1 MAHRNGSR
9 ARAAGRIEGADEEPN
24 DDRPL
29 VSGPSL
35 GPVPYHWVAASV
47 VCVGTFLGVMDN
59 TITNIALPTM
69 KDEFERPLD
78 DVIWVALAFIVV
90 STGLSL
96 TMGRLGDLYGRKMLY
111 TWGFVL
117 FTVAT
122 FLSSIS
128 GSLDELIGTR
138 VLQAVGASMTMANGA
153 AIITAAFPP
162 SKRGTGLGLIVS
174 TVGAGAAAG
183 PILGGV
189 LIDLLDWRAIFWTRV
204 PFGLLAALLAWRLLS
219 DAPSEQRPKG
229 LDMPGAVLLF
239 GMLAC
244 LTFGINR
251 ARDLGLTSTTVTVAI
266 TAGLVLLVWF
276 IIVERRSPSPVV
288 DLGLFK
294 GRGFSFGILAAILQF
309 FGMSFTFYLVPTLL
323 QDGRGFTATETAL
336 MMLPLSLMMLIWS
349 PVSGRLSDRFGS
361 RPLTTTGMV
370 LVCASL
376 FLLSR
381 TGADTSPVDFALR
394 MLLLGIGASTFSSPN
409 TSVIMSAVPP
419 ERLGTASASQTTART
434 FGNAFGTSVGVA
446 VMASVAAGFAQDQ
459 GVAADSGVAL
469 IEGFRSALV
478 VAALAAAPAIALSA
492 LGGQRGVRVVRERAV
507 ERAQMVREAIRGE
520 IAGMTPLFLFRGQK
534 SASPPDNGGASR
546 HKPGRHR
553 DGHGQHDQHGQ
564 HGPPGD
570 LNGAETRR
578 SAAPVGVERKP
589 G

>member
-1 MAHRNGSR
+1 MAQRNGEPPSAFGNSPQPGER
-9 ARAAGRIEGADEEPN
+9 AGRANGRAAD

-29 VSGPSL
+29 VSGPAL
-35 GPVPYHWVAASV
+35 GPIPYHWVAVIV

-59 TITNIALPTM
+59 TITNIALPTL

-111 TWGFVL
+111 TWGFIL

-122 FLSSIS
+122 FLSAIA
-128 GSLDELIGTR
+128 GSLEELVGTR
-138 VLQAVGASMTMANGA
+138 VLQAIGASMTMANGA

-162 SKRGTGLGLIVS
+162 SRRGTGLGLIVS

-204 PFGLLAALLAWRLLS
+204 PFGLLAAVLAWRLLV

-229 LDMPGAVLLF
+229 LDIPGSVLLF

-251 ARDLGLTSTTVTVAI
+251 ARDLGLTSTVVIGVI
-266 TAGLVLLVWF
+266 TAGLVFMVCF
-276 IIVERRSPSPVV
+276 IVVERRSRSPVV

-309 FGMSFTFYLVPTLL
+309 FGLSFTFYLVPTVL

-336 MMLPLSLMMLIWS
+336 VMMPLSLMMLVWS

-361 RPLTTTGMV
+361 RPLTTAGMV
-370 LVCASL
+370 IVCAAL

-381 TGADTSPVDFALR
+381 TSADTAPLDFALR
-394 MLLLGIGASTFSSPN
+394 MLLLGIGTSTFGTPN

-434 FGNAFGTSVGVA
+434 FGNAFGTSVAVA
-446 VMASVAAGFAQDQ
+446 IMSTVAASFALDQ
-459 GVAADSGVAL
+459 GIASDSGEAVVH
-469 IEGFRSALV
+469 GFRAALV
-478 VAALAAAPAIALSA
+478 VAAIVASPAILLSL
-492 LGGQRGVRVVRERAV
+492 LGGQRGVRNAAGRAAGKAAEGVQVVR
-507 ERAQMVREAIRGE
+507 QAIGSE
-520 IAGMTPLFLFRGQK
+520 IALMVPLFRGQK
-534 SASPPDNGGASR
+534 STLHRDNGR
-546 HKPGRHR
+546 
-553 DGHGQHDQHGQ
+553 
-564 HGPPGD
+564 
-570 LNGAETRR
+570 NG
-578 SAAPVGVERKP
+578 VGEPRAVGSVAVEKESM
-589 G
+589 

>member
-1 MAHRNGSR
+1 MAQRNGMGPR
-9 ARAAGRIEGADEEPN
+9 GGGRQAQ

-29 VSGPSL
+29 VTGPSV
-35 GPVPYHWVAASV
+35 GPIPYHWVAAIV

-59 TITNIALPTM
+59 TITNIALPTL
-69 KDEFERPLD
+69 KDEFDRPLD

-111 TWGFVL
+111 TWGFLL

-122 FLSSIS
+122 FLSAIS
-128 GSLDELIGTR
+128 GSLEELVGTR
-138 VLQAVGASMTMANGA
+138 VLQAIGASMTMANGA

-204 PFGLLAALLAWRLLS
+204 PFGLIAAVLAWRLLA

-229 LDMPGAVLLF
+229 LDIPGAVLLF

-251 ARDLGLTSTTVTVAI
+251 ARDLGLSSTTVTVVLG
-266 TAGLVLLVWF
+266 AGLLFLVWF

-294 GRGFSFGILAAILQF
+294 GRGFSFGIMAAILQF

-323 QDGRGFTATETAL
+323 QDGRGFTATETA
-336 MMLPLSLMMLIWS
+336 MMMVPLSLMMLLWS
-349 PVSGRLSDRFGS
+349 PISGRLSDRFGS
-361 RPLTTTGMV
+361 RPLTTAGMV
-370 LVCASL
+370 LVCLAL

-381 TGADTSPVDFALR
+381 THADASPVDFAMR
-394 MLLLGIGASTFSSPN
+394 MLLLGIGTSTFSSPN

-446 VMASVAAGFAQDQ
+446 IMASVAASFALEN
-459 GVAADSGVAL
+459 GVAADSGEAV
-469 IEGFRSALV
+469 IQGFRSALV
-478 VAALAAAPAIALSA
+478 VSTIAASPAILLSL
-492 LGGQRGVRVVRERAV
+492 LGGQRGVRVVAGRAAGKAAERVQVVRLAI
-507 ERAQMVREAIRGE
+507 EEEISAMV
-520 IAGMTPLFLFRGQK
+520 PLFRGQK
-534 SASPPDNGGASR
+534 STMYTANGR
-546 HKPGRHR
+546 N
-553 DGHGQHDQHGQ
+553 GQHVAG
-564 HGPPGD
+564 
-570 LNGAETRR
+570 NE
-578 SAAPVGVERKP
+578 PVQPVEPEKELS
-589 G
+589 

>member
-1 MAHRNGSR
+1 MAERNGSG
-9 ARAAGRIEGADEEPN
+9 ARGADARGPN

-29 VSGPSL
+29 VTGPSL
-35 GPVPYHWVAASV
+35 GPIPYHWVAAIV

-59 TITNIALPTM
+59 TITNIALPTL
-69 KDEFERPLD
+69 KDEFDRSLD
-78 DVIWVALAFIVV
+78 DVIWVALSFIVV

-96 TMGRLGDLYGRKMLY
+96 TMGRLGDLYGRKRLY
-111 TWGFVL
+111 AWGFVV
-117 FTVAT
+117 FTIAT

-128 GSLDELIGTR
+128 GSLEELVGTR
-138 VLQAVGASMTMANGA
+138 VLQAIGASMTMANGA
-153 AIITAAFPP
+153 AIITASFPP

-183 PILGGV
+183 PILGGL

-204 PFGLLAALLAWRLLS
+204 PFGLIAAVLAWRLLT

-229 LDMPGAVLLF
+229 LDIPGAILLF
-239 GMLAC
+239 AMLAC

-251 ARDLGLTSTTVTVAI
+251 ARDLGVTSTIVSAVLA
-266 TAGLVLLVWF
+266 AGLIFTVWF

-336 MMLPLSLMMLIWS
+336 MMMPLSLMMLLWS

-361 RPLTTTGMV
+361 RPLTTAGMV
-370 LVCASL
+370 MVCASL

-381 TGADTSPVDFALR
+381 TTADTSPVDFAMR
-394 MLLLGIGASTFSSPN
+394 MLLLGIGTSTFSSPN

-446 VMASVAAGFAQDQ
+446 VMSSVAATFAINE
-459 GVAADSGVAL
+459 GIAAESGEA
-469 IEGFRSALV
+469 IMQGFRTALL
-478 VAALAAAPAIALSA
+478 VATAVAAPAIVLSL
-492 LGGQRGVRVVRERAV
+492 LGGQRGVRVAAEKAAERV
-507 ERAQMVREAIRGE
+507 QVVREAIE
-520 IAGMTPLFLFRGQK
+520 IEISAMVPLFRGQK
-534 SASPPDNGGASR
+534 SMPHRANG
-546 HKPGRHR
+546 
-553 DGHGQHDQHGQ
+553 
-564 HGPPGD
+564 
-570 LNGAETRR
+570 LNGLEDQRP
-578 SAAPVGVERKP
+578 AAPVVVEEERT
-589 G
+589 

>member
-1 MAHRNGSR
+1 MVQRNGEPSSGTPQVGKR
-9 ARAAGRIEGADEEPN
+9 TRLRDEPPQ

-29 VSGPSL
+29 VTGPSL
-35 GPVPYHWVAASV
+35 GPLPYHWVAAIV

-69 KDEFERPLD
+69 KDEFNRPLD

-111 TWGFVL
+111 VWGFVL

-128 GSLDELIGTR
+128 GSLEELVGTR
-138 VLQAVGASMTMANGA
+138 VLQAIGSSMTMANGA

-189 LIDLLDWRAIFWTRV
+189 LIDIFDWRAIFWTRV
-204 PFGLLAALLAWRLLS
+204 PFGLLAAVLAWRLLT

-229 LDMPGAVLLF
+229 LDIPGAILLF

-251 ARDLGLTSTTVTVAI
+251 ARDLGLGSTLVSSVMA
-266 TAGLVLLVWF
+266 AGLLFFVWF

-288 DLGLFK
+288 DLALFR

-323 QDGRGFTATETAL
+323 QDGRGFTATDTAL
-336 MMLPLSLMMLIWS
+336 MMMPLSIMMLMWS
-349 PVSGRLSDRFGS
+349 PISGRLSDRFGS
-361 RPLTTTGMV
+361 RPLTTIGMV
-370 LVCASL
+370 MVCLSL
-376 FLLSR
+376 FLLSQ
-381 TGADTSPVDFALR
+381 TDSNTSPVDFAMR
-394 MLLLGIGASTFSSPN
+394 MLLLGVGTSTFSSPN

-419 ERLGTASASQTTART
+419 QRLGTASASQTTART

-446 VMASVAAGFAQDQ
+446 IMASVAASFAAEH
-459 GVAADSGVAL
+459 GVASDSGIAI
-469 IEGFRSALV
+469 IEGFQSALLFSAI
-478 VAALAAAPAIALSA
+478 AASPAILLSL
-492 LGGQRGVRVVRERAV
+492 LGGQRGVRVVAEKAAEGV
-507 ERAQMVREAIRGE
+507 QVVREAIEVE
-520 IAGMTPLFLFRGQK
+520 IAGMVPLFRGQK
-534 SASPPDNGGASR
+534 AAAKQDNGQSSSR
-546 HKPGRHR
+546 
-553 DGHGQHDQHGQ
+553 
-564 HGPPGD
+564 
-570 LNGAETRR
+570 NGTAEPQPLPSAPTRR
-578 SAAPVGVERKP
+578 NLT
-589 G
+589 

>member
-1 MAHRNGSR
+1 MAQRNGTGSLN
-9 ARAAGRIEGADEEPN
+9 ARAPSPG

-35 GPVPYHWVAASV
+35 GPIPYHWVAAIV

-59 TITNIALPTM
+59 TITNIALPTL

-96 TMGRLGDLYGRKMLY
+96 TMGRMGDLYGRKKLY
-111 TWGFVL
+111 AWGYVI

-122 FLSSIS
+122 LLSSIA
-128 GSLDELIGTR
+128 GSLEELVGSR
-138 VLQAVGASMTMANGA
+138 VLQAIGAAMTMANGA

-204 PFGLLAALLAWRLLS
+204 PFGLLAALLAWRLLV

-229 LDMPGAVLLF
+229 LDVPGAILLF

-251 ARDLGLTSTTVTVAI
+251 ARDLGLTSTMVTVVIA
-266 TAGLVLLVWF
+266 AGLVFMVWF
-276 IIVERRSPSPVV
+276 VIVERRSPSPVV

-323 QDGRGFTATETAL
+323 QDGRGFTATETA
-336 MMLPLSLMMLIWS
+336 MMMMPLSLMMLLWS
-349 PVSGRLSDRFGS
+349 PISGRLSDRFGS
-361 RPLTTTGMV
+361 RPLTTVGMV
-370 LVCASL
+370 IVCLSL

-381 TGADTSPVDFALR
+381 TTADTSPVDFAMR
-394 MLLLGIGASTFSSPN
+394 MLLLGIGTSTFSSPN
-409 TSVIMSAVPP
+409 TAVIMSAVPP
-419 ERLGTASASQTTART
+419 QRLGTASASQTTART

-446 VMASVAAGFAQDQ
+446 IMASVAASFALDN
-459 GVAADSGVAL
+459 GVPAESGEAVMQ
-469 IEGFRSALV
+469 GFRAALV
-478 VAALAAAPAIALSA
+478 VAALAASPAILLSL
-492 LGGQRGVRVVRERAV
+492 LGGQRGVRVVAERAAGGV
-507 ERAQMVREAIRGE
+507 QVVREAIEVE
-520 IAGMTPLFLFRGQK
+520 ISAMVPLFRGQK
-534 SASPPDNGGASR
+534 STIEPRNGSNGTDVGQATPLGESR
-546 HKPGRHR
+546 
-553 DGHGQHDQHGQ
+553 
-564 HGPPGD
+564 
-570 LNGAETRR
+570 TRAR
-578 SAAPVGVERKP
+578 S
-589 G
+589 

>member
-1 MAHRNGSR
+1 MAERNG
-9 ARAAGRIEGADEEPN
+9 AV

-29 VSGPSL
+29 VTGPSL
-35 GPVPYHWVAASV
+35 GPLPYHWLAAIV

-69 KDEFERPLD
+69 KDEFGRTLD

-111 TWGFVL
+111 TWGFVV
-117 FTVAT
+117 FTIAT

-128 GSLDELIGTR
+128 GSLEELVGTR
-138 VLQAVGASMTMANGA
+138 VLQAIGASMTMANGA

-204 PFGLLAALLAWRLLS
+204 PFGLIAALLAWRLLR
-219 DAPSEQRPKG
+219 DAPSHQRPKG
-229 LDMPGAVLLF
+229 LDIPGAVLLF

-251 ARDLGLTSTTVTVAI
+251 ARDLGLTSTTVT
-266 TAGLVLLVWF
+266 LVLAAGIVFTVWF

-288 DLGLFK
+288 DLGLFR

-323 QDGRGFTATETAL
+323 QDGRGFTATETA
-336 MMLPLSLMMLIWS
+336 MMMMPLSLMMLLWS

-361 RPLTTTGMV
+361 RPLTTAGMV
-370 LVCASL
+370 MVCASL

-381 TGADTSPVDFALR
+381 TTADTSPVDFALR
-394 MLLLGIGASTFSSPN
+394 MLLLGIGTSTFSSPN

-446 VMASVAAGFAQDQ
+446 VMASVAAGFAADH
-459 GVAADSGVAL
+459 GVAADSGVAI
-469 IEGFRSALV
+469 IEGFRTALLV
-478 VAALAAAPAIALSA
+478 STVAAAPAIVLS
-492 LGGQRGVRVVRERAV
+492 LFGGQRGVRVAAEKAAERV
-507 ERAQMVREAIRGE
+507 QVVREAIEVE
-520 IAGMTPLFLFRGQK
+520 IAAMVPLFRGQK
-534 SASPPDNGGASR
+534 STIQSANGRNGIDRAKPAASAPA
-546 HKPGRHR
+546 
-553 DGHGQHDQHGQ
+553 
-564 HGPPGD
+564 
-570 LNGAETRR
+570 RR
-578 SAAPVGVERKP
+578 ELS
-589 G
+589 

>member
-1 MAHRNGSR
+1 MAQRNGEPPSAPR
-9 ARAAGRIEGADEEPN
+9 SGRGPASGSSSQRGERPGGGAGARQPQ

-29 VSGPSL
+29 VTGPSL
-35 GPVPYHWVAASV
+35 GPIPYHWVAAIV

-69 KDEFERPLD
+69 KDEFGRTLD

-111 TWGFVL
+111 TWGFVV
-117 FTVAT
+117 FTIAT

-128 GSLDELIGTR
+128 GSLEELVGTR
-138 VLQAVGASMTMANGA
+138 VLQAIGASMTMANGA

-204 PFGLLAALLAWRLLS
+204 PFGLLAALLAWRYLV
-219 DAPSEQRPKG
+219 DAPSHQRPKG
-229 LDMPGAVLLF
+229 LDIPGAVLLF

-251 ARDLGLTSTTVTVAI
+251 ARDLGITSTTVTLVLA
-266 TAGLVLLVWF
+266 AGLVFLVWF

-336 MMLPLSLMMLIWS
+336 MMMPLSLMMLLWS

-361 RPLTTTGMV
+361 RPLTTAGMV
-370 LVCASL
+370 MVCASL

-381 TGADTSPVDFALR
+381 TTADTSPVDFAMR
-394 MLLLGIGASTFSSPN
+394 MLLLGIGTSTFSSPN

-446 VMASVAAGFAQDQ
+446 VMASVAASFAINN
-459 GVAADSGVAL
+459 GVPADSGDAVVQ
-469 IEGFRSALV
+469 GFRTALV
-478 VAALAAAPAIALSA
+478 VSAIAASPAILLSL
-492 LGGQRGVRVVRERAV
+492 LGGQRGVRVVAEKAAEGV
-507 ERAQMVREAIRGE
+507 QVVREAIEVE
-520 IAGMTPLFLFRGQK
+520 ISAMVPLFRGQK
-534 SASPPDNGGASR
+534 STTNSANGGDSVGAS
-546 HKPGRHR
+546 
-553 DGHGQHDQHGQ
+553 QSI
-564 HGPPGD
+564 
-570 LNGAETRR
+570 ETVQ
-578 SAAPVGVERKP
+578 ARKELS
-589 G
+589 

>member
-1 MAHRNGSR
+1 MAQRRG
-9 ARAAGRIEGADEEPN
+9 GGAQSSD

-35 GPVPYHWVAASV
+35 GPIPYYWVAAIV

-59 TITNIALPTM
+59 TITNIALPTL
-69 KDEFERPLD
+69 KDEFDRPLD

-111 TWGFVL
+111 TWGFVV

-122 FLSSIS
+122 LLSSIS
-128 GSLDELIGTR
+128 GSLEELVGTR

-204 PFGLLAALLAWRLLS
+204 PFGLLAALLAWRLLK
-219 DAPSEQRPKG
+219 DAPAEQRPKG
-229 LDMPGAVLLF
+229 LDIPGAVLLF

-251 ARDLGLTSTTVTVAI
+251 ARDLGITSTTVA
-266 TAGLVLLVWF
+266 LVLAAGVVFTIWF

-288 DLGLFK
+288 DLALFK

-323 QDGRGFTATETAL
+323 QDGRGFTATDTAL
-336 MMLPLSLMMLIWS
+336 MMMPLSLMMLLWS
-349 PVSGRLSDRFGS
+349 PVSGRLSDRFGLQTAHN
-361 RPLTTTGMV
+361 RRHGH
-370 LVCASL
+370 
-376 FLLSR
+376 
-381 TGADTSPVDFALR
+381 GLR
-394 MLLLGIGASTFSSPN
+394 
-409 TSVIMSAVPP
+409 
-419 ERLGTASASQTTART
+419 
-434 FGNAFGTSVGVA
+434 
-446 VMASVAAGFAQDQ
+446 
-459 GVAADSGVAL
+459 
-469 IEGFRSALV
+469 
-478 VAALAAAPAIALSA
+478 LAAALISD
-492 LGGQRGVRVVRERAV
+492 R
-507 ERAQMVREAIRGE
+507 
-520 IAGMTPLFLFRGQK
+520 F
-534 SASPPDNGGASR
+534 
-546 HKPGRHR
+546 
-553 DGHGQHDQHGQ
+553 QHD
-564 HGPPGD
+564 
-570 LNGAETRR
+570 TRR
-578 SAAPVGVERKP
+578 LRHAHAAVRYRHLDIQFAQHLGDHVRRPARAAWHGLRLADHCAYLR
-589 G
+589 

>member
-1 MAHRNGSR
+1 MAQRNGEPPSAPR
-9 ARAAGRIEGADEEPN
+9 SGRGQASGSSPLRGERRGGDGGRQPS

-29 VSGPSL
+29 VTGPSL
-35 GPVPYHWVAASV
+35 GPIPYHWVAAIV

-69 KDEFERPLD
+69 KDEFGRTLD

-111 TWGFVL
+111 TWGFVV
-117 FTVAT
+117 FTIAT

-128 GSLDELIGTR
+128 GSLEELVGTR
-138 VLQAVGASMTMANGA
+138 VLQAIGASMTMANGA

-204 PFGLLAALLAWRLLS
+204 PFGLLAALLAWRYLV
-219 DAPSEQRPKG
+219 DAPSHQRPKG
-229 LDMPGAVLLF
+229 LDIPGAVLLF

-251 ARDLGLTSTTVTVAI
+251 ARDLGITSTTVTLVLA
-266 TAGLVLLVWF
+266 AGLVFLVWF

-336 MMLPLSLMMLIWS
+336 MMMPLSLMMLLWS

-361 RPLTTTGMV
+361 RPLTTAGMV
-370 LVCASL
+370 MVCASL

-381 TGADTSPVDFALR
+381 TTADTLPVDFAMR
-394 MLLLGIGASTFSSPN
+394 MLLLGIGTSTFSSPN

-446 VMASVAAGFAQDQ
+446 VMASVAASFAINN
-459 GVAADSGVAL
+459 GVPADSGDAVVH
-469 IEGFRSALV
+469 GFRTALV
-478 VAALAAAPAIALSA
+478 VSAIAASPAILLSL
-492 LGGQRGVRVVRERAV
+492 LGGQRGVRVVAEKAAEGV
-507 ERAQMVREAIRGE
+507 QVVREAIEVE
-520 IAGMTPLFLFRGQK
+520 ISAMVPLFRGQK
-534 SASPPDNGGASR
+534 STTNSANGGDSVGAS
-546 HKPGRHR
+546 
-553 DGHGQHDQHGQ
+553 QSI
-564 HGPPGD
+564 
-570 LNGAETRR
+570 ETVQ
-578 SAAPVGVERKP
+578 ARKELS
-589 G
+589 

>member
-1 MAHRNGSR
+1 MAQRNGSG
-9 ARAAGRIEGADEEPN
+9 GRDANVRGST

-29 VSGPSL
+29 VTGPSL
-35 GPVPYHWVAASV
+35 GPIPYHWVAAIV

-59 TITNIALPTM
+59 TITNIALPTL
-69 KDEFERPLD
+69 KDEFGRPLD

-96 TMGRLGDLYGRKMLY
+96 TMGRLGDLYGRKKLY
-111 TWGFVL
+111 AWGYVI

-122 FLSSIS
+122 LLSSIA
-128 GSLDELIGTR
+128 GSLEELVGSR
-138 VLQAVGASMTMANGA
+138 VLQAVGAAMTMANGA

-204 PFGLLAALLAWRLLS
+204 PFGLLAAVLAWRLLV

-229 LDMPGAVLLF
+229 LDVPGAILLF

-251 ARDLGLTSTTVTVAI
+251 ARDLGLTSTMVTLVI
-266 TAGLVLLVWF
+266 GAGLVFMVWF

-288 DLGLFK
+288 DLGLFR
-294 GRGFSFGILAAILQF
+294 GRGFSFGIMAAILQF
-309 FGMSFTFYLVPTLL
+309 FGLSFTFYLVPTLL
-323 QDGRGFTATETAL
+323 QDGRGFTATETA
-336 MMLPLSLMMLIWS
+336 MMMMPLSLMMLLWS
-349 PVSGRLSDRFGS
+349 PISGRLSDRFGS
-361 RPLTTTGMV
+361 RPLTTAGMV
-370 LVCASL
+370 IVCLAL

-381 TGADTSPVDFALR
+381 TTADTSPVDFAMR
-394 MLLLGIGASTFSSPN
+394 MLLLGIGTSTFSSPN

-446 VMASVAAGFAQDQ
+446 IMASVAASFALDN
-459 GVAADSGVAL
+459 GVPAESGEAVMQ
-469 IEGFRSALV
+469 GFR
-478 VAALAAAPAIALSA
+478 AALAVASLAASPAILFS
-492 LGGQRGVRVVRERAV
+492 LFGGQRGVRVAAERAAGKAV
-507 ERAQMVREAIRGE
+507 EGVKVVRVAIEGE
-520 IAGMTPLFLFRGQK
+520 ISGMVPLFRGQK
-534 SASPPDNGGASR
+534 TAIGPRNGR
-546 HKPGRHR
+546 
-553 DGHGQHDQHGQ
+553 
-564 HGPPGD
+564 
-570 LNGAETRR
+570 NGAEGRPTVSVGETDTRVR
-578 SAAPVGVERKP
+578 S
-589 G
+589 

>member
-1 MAHRNGSR
+1 MAQRNGSGSR
-9 ARAAGRIEGADEEPN
+9 GAAGRQPQ

-29 VSGPSL
+29 VTGPSL
-35 GPVPYHWVAASV
+35 GPIPFHWVAAIV

-69 KDEFERPLD
+69 KDEFDRPLD

-111 TWGFVL
+111 TWGFVV
-117 FTVAT
+117 FTIAT

-128 GSLDELIGTR
+128 GSLEELVGTR
-138 VLQAVGASMTMANGA
+138 ILQAIGASMTMANGA

-204 PFGLLAALLAWRLLS
+204 PFGLIAALLAWRYLR
-219 DAPSEQRPKG
+219 DAPSHQRPKG
-229 LDMPGAVLLF
+229 LDIPGAVLLF

-251 ARDLGLTSTTVTVAI
+251 ARDLGLTSTSVTLVLA
-266 TAGLVLLVWF
+266 AGLVFMVWF
-276 IIVERRSPSPVV
+276 IIVERRSASPVV

-323 QDGRGFTATETAL
+323 QDGRGFTATETA
-336 MMLPLSLMMLIWS
+336 MMMMPLSLMMLLWS

-361 RPLTTTGMV
+361 RPLTTAGMV
-370 LVCASL
+370 MVCASL

-381 TGADTSPVDFALR
+381 TTADTSPVDFAMR
-394 MLLLGIGASTFSSPN
+394 MLLLGIGTSTFSSPN

-446 VMASVAAGFAQDQ
+446 VMASVAASFAVNN
-459 GVAADSGVAL
+459 GVPADSGEAIVH
-469 IEGFRSALV
+469 GFRTALLV
-478 VAALAAAPAIALSA
+478 STAAAAPAILLSL
-492 LGGQRGVRVVRERAV
+492 LGGQRGVRIVAEKAAEGVQVA
-507 ERAQMVREAIRGE
+507 REAIEVE
-520 IAGMTPLFLFRGQK
+520 ISAMVPLFRGQK
-534 SASPPDNGGASR
+534 STTNSANGGDS
-546 HKPGRHR
+546 
-553 DGHGQHDQHGQ
+553 
-564 HGPPGD
+564 
-570 LNGAETRR
+570 
-578 SAAPVGVERKP
+578 VGGSQSIQTVQAKKELS
-589 G
+589 

>member
-1 MAHRNGSR
+1 MAQRNGEPPSAFGSSPQRGERESR
-9 ARAAGRIEGADEEPN
+9 ASGREAN

-29 VSGPSL
+29 VTGPAL
-35 GPVPYHWVAASV
+35 GPIPYHWVAAIV

-59 TITNIALPTM
+59 TITNIALDTLTT
-69 KDEFERPLD
+69 EFDRPLD

-96 TMGRLGDLYGRKMLY
+96 TMGRMGDLYGRKKLY
-111 TWGFVL
+111 AWGYVV

-122 FLSSIS
+122 LLSSIA
-128 GSLDELIGTR
+128 GSLEELVGSR
-138 VLQAVGASMTMANGA
+138 VLQAVGAAMTMANGA

-204 PFGLLAALLAWRLLS
+204 PFGLIAAVLAWRLLV

-229 LDMPGAVLLF
+229 LDVPGAILLF

-251 ARDLGLTSTTVTVAI
+251 ARDLGITSTLVTVVIA
-266 TAGLVLLVWF
+266 AGLVFMVWF

-309 FGMSFTFYLVPTLL
+309 FGLSFTFILGPIVL
-323 QDGRGFTATETAL
+323 QAGRGFSPTETA
-336 MMLPLSLMMLIWS
+336 MMMMPLSLMMLLWS
-349 PVSGRLSDRFGS
+349 PISGRLSDRFGS
-361 RPLTTTGMV
+361 RPLTTAGMV
-370 LVCASL
+370 IVCLAL

-381 TGADTSPVDFALR
+381 TTADTSPVDFAMR
-394 MLLLGIGASTFSSPN
+394 MLLLGIGTSTFSSPN

-446 VMASVAAGFAQDQ
+446 IMTSVAASFALDH
-459 GVAADSGVAL
+459 GVAAESGEAVMQ
-469 IEGFRSALV
+469 GFRAALV
-478 VAALAAAPAIALSA
+478 VAALAASPAILFS
-492 LGGQRGVRVVRERAV
+492 LFGGQRGVRRVAERAAGKAVEGVRVVRV
-507 ERAQMVREAIRGE
+507 AIEGE
-520 IAGMTPLFLFRGQK
+520 ISGMVPLFRGQK
-534 SASPPDNGGASR
+534 TAIGP
-546 HKPGRHR
+546 R
-553 DGHGQHDQHGQ
+553 DGR
-564 HGPPGD
+564 
-570 LNGAETRR
+570 NGAEGQPPLAVGDTETQVR
-578 SAAPVGVERKP
+578 S
-589 G
+589 

>member
-1 MAHRNGSR
+1 MAQRNGSALR
-9 ARAAGRIEGADEEPN
+9 GPGSPQPQ

-29 VSGPSL
+29 VTGPSL
-35 GPVPYHWVAASV
+35 GPIPYHWVAAIV

-59 TITNIALPTM
+59 TITNIALPTL

-96 TMGRLGDLYGRKMLY
+96 TMGRMGDLYGRKKLY
-111 TWGFVL
+111 AWGYVV

-122 FLSSIS
+122 LLSAIS
-128 GSLDELIGTR
+128 GSLEELVGSR
-138 VLQAVGASMTMANGA
+138 VLQAIGASMTMANGA

-204 PFGLLAALLAWRLLS
+204 PFGLLAAVLAWRLLI

-229 LDMPGAVLLF
+229 LDVPGAILLF

-251 ARDLGLTSTTVTVAI
+251 ARDLGITSTLVTVVIA
-266 TAGLVLLVWF
+266 AGLVFMVWF

-309 FGMSFTFYLVPTLL
+309 FGLSFTFILGPIVL
-323 QDGRGFTATETAL
+323 QAGRGFSPTETA
-336 MMLPLSLMMLIWS
+336 MMMMPLSLMMLLWS
-349 PVSGRLSDRFGS
+349 PISGRLSDRFGS
-361 RPLTTTGMV
+361 RPLTTAGMV
-370 LVCASL
+370 IVCLSL

-381 TGADTSPVDFALR
+381 TTADTSPVEFAMR
-394 MLLLGIGASTFSSPN
+394 MLLLGIGTSTFSSPN

-419 ERLGTASASQTTART
+419 ENLGTASASQTTART

-446 VMASVAAGFAQDQ
+446 IMASVAASFALDN
-459 GVAADSGVAL
+459 GVPAESGEAVMQ
-469 IEGFRSALV
+469 GFRSALV
-478 VAALAAAPAIALSA
+478 VAALVASPAILLS
-492 LGGQRGVRVVRERAV
+492 LFGGQRGVRVVAERAAGKAV
-507 ERAQMVREAIRGE
+507 EGVKVVRVAIEGE
-520 IAGMTPLFLFRGQK
+520 ISGMVPLFRGQK
-534 SASPPDNGGASR
+534 TTSGPRNGHNGSDSRQAASAGESG
-546 HKPGRHR
+546 
-553 DGHGQHDQHGQ
+553 
-564 HGPPGD
+564 
-570 LNGAETRR
+570 TRAR
-578 SAAPVGVERKP
+578 S
-589 G
+589 

>member
-1 MAHRNGSR
+1 MAQRDG
-9 ARAAGRIEGADEEPN
+9 PPQ

-29 VSGPSL
+29 VTGPSL
-35 GPVPYHWVAASV
+35 GSIPYHWVAAIV

-59 TITNIALPTM
+59 TITNIALDTLT
-69 KDEFERPLD
+69 KEFERPLD

-96 TMGRLGDLYGRKMLY
+96 TMGRLGDLYGRKKLY
-111 TWGFVL
+111 AWGYVV

-122 FLSSIS
+122 LLSSIS
-128 GSLDELIGTR
+128 GSLEELVASR
-138 VLQAVGASMTMANGA
+138 VLQAVGAAMTMSNGA

-204 PFGLLAALLAWRLLS
+204 PFGLIAAVLAWRLLR
-219 DAPSEQRPKG
+219 DAPSHQRPKG
-229 LDMPGAVLLF
+229 LDVPGAILLF

-251 ARDLGLTSTTVTVAI
+251 ARDLGLTSTMVSVVIA
-266 TAGLVLLVWF
+266 AGLVFMVWF

-309 FGMSFTFYLVPTLL
+309 FGLSFTFYLVPIVL
-323 QDGRGFTATETAL
+323 QAGRGFTPTETAL
-336 MMLPLSLMMLIWS
+336 MMIPLSLMMLLWS
-349 PVSGRLSDRFGS
+349 PISGRLSDRFGS
-361 RPLTTTGMV
+361 RPLTTAGMV
-370 LVCASL
+370 IVCLSL

-381 TGADTSPVDFALR
+381 TTADTSPVDFAMR
-394 MLLLGIGASTFSSPN
+394 MLLLGIGTSTFSSPN

-446 VMASVAAGFAQDQ
+446 VMASVAASFALDN
-459 GVAADSGVAL
+459 GIPAESGEAVMH
-469 IEGFRSALV
+469 GFRAALV
-478 VAALAAAPAIALSA
+478 VAAIAASPAILLS
-492 LGGQRGVRVVRERAV
+492 LFGGQRGVRVAAEKAAVKAAEGVKVVRV
-507 ERAQMVREAIRGE
+507 AIEGE
-520 IAGMTPLFLFRGQK
+520 ISAMVPLFRGQK
-534 SASPPDNGGASR
+534 AALQPRNGRNGADGERVSQVGGA
-546 HKPGRHR
+546 
-553 DGHGQHDQHGQ
+553 
-564 HGPPGD
+564 
-570 LNGAETRR
+570 
-578 SAAPVGVERKP
+578 RKELT
-589 G
+589 